1 VLRTPL
7 SGNLI
12 TDERPGINTGYGGSA
27 DTRSGDFVSM
37 QRALIQHQ
45 NSGVLL
51 PSDLGQTSDD
61 FDESSLGL
69 KGHNLPRPIVR
80 GTMLARINSLLRGH
94 SAVRLVVVENIAT
107 LLNHDFVP
115 IIPLRGSISASG
127 DLSPLSYI
135 AGALEGN
142 HDIFL
147 DCRMENGKR
156 QILSADKAVQLAGL
170 TPTTMMPKEGL
181 GLMNGTAVS
190 VAGATMAL
198 HETQYLAL
206 STQVLTAMCT
216 EAMRGSADNYHPF
229 IADIRPHEGQ
239 MEAGAN
245 IFKMLETSKL
255 VVGKDSHTAGLYQD
269 RYALRTSSQWIG
281 PQLEDLMLSAKQLEV
296 ELNSTTDNPLI
307 DPEAGMVHHGGNFQA
322 ASVTSAMEKTRLSLQ
337 MLGKLMFAQ
346 CTELINPQLNHI
358 LSPNL
363 CFDDPDLSYTFKGID
378 INMASYQSEL
388 AFLANPVS
396 THVQSAE
403 MHNQAVNSLA
413 LISARYTL
421 DAVELVSLMTAAFLY
436 ALCQAL
442 DLHVL
447 YIEYITLIEKNA
459 RPALERVFSDSLSPN
474 ELNQLWPELF
484 TAVKAGLTSAKS
496 KATDER
502 SRVAA
507 EATIVPLTKALAKSP
522 KAAESNVF
530 AALGAWT
537 EELATII
544 SSSIRETRVRFSS
557 GQGPTTLEYLGH
569 GSATMYRFV
578 RYELGVPLHKGL
590 VEHPTYPNA
599 ERDGVRASAGEKV
612 TIGKRISTIYVALRS
627 GRMRKALLECLA

>member
-1 VLRTPL
+1 
-7 SGNLI
+7 
-12 TDERPGINTGYGGSA
+12 
-27 DTRSGDFVSM
+27 
-37 QRALIQHQ
+37 
-45 NSGVLL
+45 
-51 PSDLGQTSDD
+51 
-61 FDESSLGL
+61 
-69 KGHNLPRPIVR
+69 
-80 GTMLARINSLLRGH
+80 
-94 SAVRLVVVENIAT
+94 
-107 LLNHDFVP
+107 
-115 IIPLRGSISASG
+115 
-127 DLSPLSYI
+127 
-135 AGALEGN
+135 
-142 HDIFL
+142 
-147 DCRMENGKR
+147 
-156 QILSADKAVQLAGL
+156 
-170 TPTTMMPKEGL
+170 MMPKEGL

>member
-1 VLRTPL
+1 
-7 SGNLI
+7 
-12 TDERPGINTGYGGSA
+12 
-27 DTRSGDFVSM
+27 M

-51 PSDLGQTSDD
+51 PSDIGQTSDD
-61 FDESSLGL
+61 FDESSLDL
-69 KGHNLPRPIVR
+69 KSHNLPRPIVR

-115 IIPLRGSISASG
+115 VIPLRGSISASG

-147 DCRMENGKR
+147 DCRMPNGKR
-156 QILSADKAVQLAGL
+156 QIMSADRAIQLAGL

-229 IADIRPHEGQ
+229 IADIRPHAGQ
-239 MEAGAN
+239 MEAGIN

-296 ELNSTTDNPLI
+296 ELNSTTDNPLV

-421 DAVELVSLMTAAFLY
+421 DAVELVSLMTSAFLY

-447 YIEYITLIEKNA
+447 YIEYMTLIEKKA
-459 RPALERVFSDSLSPN
+459 RPAFEEKFSSVLSAN
-474 ELNQLWPELF
+474 DLAELWPQLF

-496 KATDER
+496 KALDER
-502 SRVAA
+502 SRIAA
-507 EATIVPLTKALAKSP
+507 EATLVPLTKALARSP
-522 KAAESNVF
+522 KAAETNVF
-530 AALGAWT
+530 TSLIPWSD
-537 EELATII
+537 ELAAII
-544 SSSIRETRVRFSS
+544 SSSVRETRVCFSS
-557 GQGPTTLEYLGH
+557 GEGPTTLEYLGH

-578 RYELGVPLHKGL
+578 RYELNVPLHKGL

-612 TIGKRISTIYVALRS
+612 TLGKRISTIYGALRT
-627 GRMRKALLECLA
+627 GRMRKVLLECLA

>member
-1 VLRTPL
+1 
-7 SGNLI
+7 
-12 TDERPGINTGYGGSA
+12 
-27 DTRSGDFVSM
+27 M

-51 PSDLGQTSDD
+51 PSDIGQTSDD
-61 FDESSLGL
+61 FDESSLDL
-69 KGHNLPRPIVR
+69 KSHNLPRPIVR

-115 IIPLRGSISASG
+115 VIPLRGSISASG

-147 DCRMENGKR
+147 DCRMPNGKR
-156 QILSADKAVQLAGL
+156 QIMSADRAIQLAGL

-229 IADIRPHEGQ
+229 IADIRPHAGQ
-239 MEAGAN
+239 MEAGIN

-296 ELNSTTDNPLI
+296 ELNSTTDNPLV

-421 DAVELVSLMTAAFLY
+421 DAVELVSLMTSAFLY

-447 YIEYITLIEKNA
+447 YIEYMTLIEKKA
-459 RPALERVFSDSLSPN
+459 RPAFEEKFSSVLSPN
-474 ELNQLWPELF
+474 DLAELWPQLF

-496 KATDER
+496 KALDER
-502 SRVAA
+502 SRIAS
-507 EATIVPLTKALAKSP
+507 EATLVPLTKALAKSP
-522 KAAESNVF
+522 KAAETNVF
-530 AALGAWT
+530 TSLIPWSD
-537 EELATII
+537 ELATII
-544 SSSIRETRVRFSS
+544 SSSVRETRVRFSS
-557 GQGPTTLEYLGH
+557 GEGPTTLEYLGH

-578 RYELGVPLHKGL
+578 RYELNVPLHKGL

-612 TIGKRISTIYVALRS
+612 TLGKRISTIYGALRT
-627 GRMRKALLECLA
+627 GRMRKVLLECLA

>member
-1 VLRTPL
+1 
-7 SGNLI
+7 
-12 TDERPGINTGYGGSA
+12 
-27 DTRSGDFVSM
+27 M

-51 PSDLGQTSDD
+51 PSDIGQTSDD
-61 FDESSLGL
+61 FDESSLDL
-69 KGHNLPRPIVR
+69 KSHNLPRPIVR

-107 LLNHDFVP
+107 LLNHDFIPV
-115 IIPLRGSISASG
+115 IPLRGSISASG

-147 DCRMENGKR
+147 DCRMPNGKR
-156 QILSADKAVQLAGL
+156 EIMSADRAIQLAGL

-229 IADIRPHEGQ
+229 IADIRPHAGQ
-239 MEAGAN
+239 MEAGIN

-296 ELNSTTDNPLI
+296 ELNSTTDNPLV

-447 YIEYITLIEKNA
+447 YIEYMTLVEKRA
-459 RPALERVFSDSLSPN
+459 RPAFEEKFAAVLSPN
-474 ELNQLWPELF
+474 DCAELWPELF

-496 KATDER
+496 KALDER
-502 SRVAA
+502 ARVAA
-507 EATIVPLTKALAKSP
+507 EATLVPLTKVLAKAP
-522 KAAESNVF
+522 KAAETNVF
-530 AALGAWT
+530 ASLIPWS
-537 EELATII
+537 EELAAII
-544 SSSIRETRVRFSS
+544 ASSVRETRVRFSS
-557 GQGPTTLEYLGH
+557 GEGPTTLEYLGH

-578 RYELGVPLHKGL
+578 RYELNVPLHKGL

-612 TIGKRISTIYVALRS
+612 TLGKRISTIYCALRS
-627 GRMRKALLECLA
+627 GRMRKVLLECLA

>member
-1 VLRTPL
+1 
-7 SGNLI
+7 
-12 TDERPGINTGYGGSA
+12 
-27 DTRSGDFVSM
+27 M

-51 PSDLGQTSDD
+51 PSDIGQSSDD
-61 FDESSLGL
+61 FDEGSLDL
-69 KGHNLPRPIVR
+69 KSHNLPRPIVR

-115 IIPLRGSISASG
+115 VIPLRGSISASG

-147 DCRMENGKR
+147 DCRMPNGKR
-156 QILSADKAVQLAGL
+156 QIMSADRAIQLAGL

-229 IADIRPHEGQ
+229 IADIRPHAGQ
-239 MEAGAN
+239 MEAGIN

-296 ELNSTTDNPLI
+296 ELNSTTDNPLV
-307 DPEAGMVHHGGNFQA
+307 DPAAGMVHHGGNFQA

-421 DAVELVSLMTAAFLY
+421 DAVELVSLMTSAFLY

-447 YIEYITLIEKNA
+447 YIEYMTLAEKKA
-459 RPALERVFSDSLSPN
+459 RPAFEEKFAGVLSPN
-474 ELNQLWPELF
+474 DLNEIWPELF

-496 KATDER
+496 KALDER
-502 SRVAA
+502 ARIAA
-507 EATIVPLTKALAKSP
+507 EQTIVPLTKALAKSP

-530 AALGAWT
+530 SSLTSWS
-537 EELATII
+537 EELTTII
-544 SSSIRETRVRFSS
+544 SSSVRETRVRFSS
-557 GQGPTTLEYLGH
+557 GEGPTTLGYLGH

-612 TIGKRISTIYVALRS
+612 TLGKRISTIYGALRS
-627 GRMRKALLECLA
+627 GRMRKVFLECLA

>member
-1 VLRTPL
+1 
-7 SGNLI
+7 
-12 TDERPGINTGYGGSA
+12 
-27 DTRSGDFVSM
+27 
-37 QRALIQHQ
+37 
-45 NSGVLL
+45 
-51 PSDLGQTSDD
+51 
-61 FDESSLGL
+61 
-69 KGHNLPRPIVR
+69 
-80 GTMLARINSLLRGH
+80 
-94 SAVRLVVVENIAT
+94 
-107 LLNHDFVP
+107 
-115 IIPLRGSISASG
+115 
-127 DLSPLSYI
+127 
-135 AGALEGN
+135 
-142 HDIFL
+142 
-147 DCRMENGKR
+147 
-156 QILSADKAVQLAGL
+156 
-170 TPTTMMPKEGL
+170 
-181 GLMNGTAVS
+181 
-190 VAGATMAL
+190 
-198 HETQYLAL
+198 
-206 STQVLTAMCT
+206 
-216 EAMRGSADNYHPF
+216 
-229 IADIRPHEGQ
+229 
-239 MEAGAN
+239 
-245 IFKMLETSKL
+245 
-255 VVGKDSHTAGLYQD
+255 
-269 RYALRTSSQWIG
+269 
-281 PQLEDLMLSAKQLEV
+281 MLSAKQLEV
-296 ELNSTTDNPLI
+296 ELNSTTDNPLV
-307 DPEAGMVHHGGNFQA
+307 DPAAGMVHHGGNFQA
-322 ASVTSAMEKTRLSLQ
+322 ASVTSAMEKTRLTLQ
-337 MLGKLMFAQ
+337 MFGKLMFAQ

-421 DAVELVSLMTAAFLY
+421 DAVELVSLMTSAFLY

-447 YIEYITLIEKNA
+447 YIEYMTLIEKKA
-459 RPALERVFSDSLSPN
+459 RPALERTFADSLSPN
-474 ELNQLWPELF
+474 ELHGLWTEAF

-502 SRVAA
+502 ARIAA

-530 AALGAWT
+530 AALGSWT
-537 EELATII
+537 DELATII

-612 TIGKRISTIYVALRS
+612 TIGKRVSTIYAALRS
-627 GRMRKALLECLA
+627 GRMRKVLLECLA

>member
-1 VLRTPL
+1 
-7 SGNLI
+7 
-12 TDERPGINTGYGGSA
+12 
-27 DTRSGDFVSM
+27 M

-51 PSDLGQTSDD
+51 PSDIGQTSDD
-61 FDESSLGL
+61 FDESSLDL
-69 KGHNLPRPIVR
+69 KSHNLPRPIVR

-107 LLNHDFVP
+107 LLNHDFIPV
-115 IIPLRGSISASG
+115 IPLRGSISASG

-147 DCRMENGKR
+147 DCRMPNGKR
-156 QILSADKAVQLAGL
+156 EIMSADRAIQLAGL

-229 IADIRPHEGQ
+229 IADIRPHAGQ
-239 MEAGAN
+239 MEAGIN

-296 ELNSTTDNPLI
+296 ELNSTTDNPLV

-421 DAVELVSLMTAAFLY
+421 DAVELVSLMTSAFLY

-447 YIEYITLIEKNA
+447 YIEYMTLVEKRA
-459 RPALERVFSDSLSPN
+459 RPAFEAKFSAVLSPN
-474 ELNQLWPELF
+474 DLAELWPQLF

-496 KATDER
+496 KALDER
-502 SRVAA
+502 AGVAV
-507 EATIVPLTKALAKSP
+507 EATLVPLTKVLAKSP
-522 KAAESNVF
+522 KAAETNVF
-530 AALGAWT
+530 ASLIPWS
-537 EELATII
+537 EELTAII
-544 SSSIRETRVRFSS
+544 AYSVRETRVRFSS
-557 GQGPTTLEYLGH
+557 GEGPTTLEYLGH

-578 RYELGVPLHKGL
+578 RYELNVPLHKGL

-612 TIGKRISTIYVALRS
+612 TLGKRISTIYCALRS
-627 GRMRKALLECLA
+627 GRMRKVLLECLA

>member
-1 VLRTPL
+1 
-7 SGNLI
+7 
-12 TDERPGINTGYGGSA
+12 
-27 DTRSGDFVSM
+27 M

-51 PSDLGQTSDD
+51 PSDIGQTSDD
-61 FDESSLGL
+61 FDESSLDL
-69 KGHNLPRPIVR
+69 KSHNLPRPIVR

-107 LLNHDFVP
+107 LLNHDFIPV
-115 IIPLRGSISASG
+115 IPLRGSISASG

-147 DCRMENGKR
+147 DCRMPNGKR
-156 QILSADKAVQLAGL
+156 EIMSADRAIQLAGL

-229 IADIRPHEGQ
+229 IADIRPHAGQ
-239 MEAGAN
+239 MEAGIN

-296 ELNSTTDNPLI
+296 ELNSTTDNPLV

-447 YIEYITLIEKNA
+447 YIEYMTLVEKRA
-459 RPALERVFSDSLSPN
+459 RPAFEEKFSSTLSPN
-474 ELNQLWPELF
+474 DLAELWPQLF

-496 KATDER
+496 KALDER
-502 SRVAA
+502 ARVAA
-507 EATIVPLTKALAKSP
+507 EATLVPLAKVLAKAP
-522 KAAESNVF
+522 KAAETNVF
-530 AALGAWT
+530 ASLIPWS
-537 EELATII
+537 EELAAII
-544 SSSIRETRVRFSS
+544 ASSVRETRVRFSS
-557 GQGPTTLEYLGH
+557 GEGPTTLEYLGH

-578 RYELGVPLHKGL
+578 RYELNVPLHKGL

-612 TIGKRISTIYVALRS
+612 TLGKRISTIYCALRS
-627 GRMRKALLECLA
+627 GRMRKVLLECLA

>member
-1 VLRTPL
+1 
-7 SGNLI
+7 
-12 TDERPGINTGYGGSA
+12 
-27 DTRSGDFVSM
+27 M

-51 PSDLGQTSDD
+51 PSDIGQTSDD
-61 FDESSLGL
+61 FDESSLDL
-69 KGHNLPRPIVR
+69 KSHNLPRPIVR

-107 LLNHDFVP
+107 LLNHDFIPV
-115 IIPLRGSISASG
+115 IPLRGSISASG

-147 DCRMENGKR
+147 DCRMPNGKR
-156 QILSADKAVQLAGL
+156 EIMSADRAIQLAGL

-229 IADIRPHEGQ
+229 IADIRPHAGQ
-239 MEAGAN
+239 MEAGIN

-296 ELNSTTDNPLI
+296 ELNSTTDNPLV

-447 YIEYITLIEKNA
+447 YIEYMTLVEKRA
-459 RPALERVFSDSLSPN
+459 RPAFEEKFSSTLSPN
-474 ELNQLWPELF
+474 DLAELWPQLF

-496 KATDER
+496 KALDER
-502 SRVAA
+502 ARVAA
-507 EATIVPLTKALAKSP
+507 EATLVPLAKVLAKASLIP
-522 KAAESNVF
+522 WS
-530 AALGAWT
+530 
-537 EELATII
+537 EELAAII
-544 SSSIRETRVRFSS
+544 ASSVRETRVRFSS
-557 GQGPTTLEYLGH
+557 GEGPTTLEYLGH

-578 RYELGVPLHKGL
+578 RYELNVPLHKGL

-612 TIGKRISTIYVALRS
+612 TLGKRISTIYCALRS
-627 GRMRKALLECLA
+627 GRMRKVLLECLA

>member
-1 VLRTPL
+1 
-7 SGNLI
+7 
-12 TDERPGINTGYGGSA
+12 
-27 DTRSGDFVSM
+27 M

-51 PSDLGQTSDD
+51 PSDIGQSSDD
-61 FDESSLGL
+61 FDESSLDL
-69 KGHNLPRPIVR
+69 KSHNLPRPIVR

-115 IIPLRGSISASG
+115 VIPLRGSISASG

-147 DCRMENGKR
+147 DCRMPNGKR
-156 QILSADKAVQLAGL
+156 QIMSADRAIQLAGL

-229 IADIRPHEGQ
+229 IADIRPHAGQ
-239 MEAGAN
+239 MEAGIN

-296 ELNSTTDNPLI
+296 ELNSTTDNPLV

-421 DAVELVSLMTAAFLY
+421 DAVELVSLMTSAFLY

-447 YIEYITLIEKNA
+447 YIEYMTLIEKKA
-459 RPALERVFSDSLSPN
+459 RPAFEDKFSTVLSPN
-474 ELNQLWPELF
+474 DLAELWPQLF

-496 KATDER
+496 KALDER
-502 SRVAA
+502 SRIAA
-507 EATIVPLTKALAKSP
+507 EATLVPLTKSLAKSP
-522 KAAESNVF
+522 KAAETNVF
-530 AALGAWT
+530 SSLIPWSD
-537 EELATII
+537 ELATII
-544 SSSIRETRVRFSS
+544 ASSVRETRVRFSS
-557 GQGPTTLEYLGH
+557 GDGPTTLEYLGH

-578 RYELGVPLHKGL
+578 RYELNVPLHKGL

-612 TIGKRISTIYVALRS
+612 TLGKRISTIYGALRT
-627 GRMRKALLECLA
+627 GRMRKVLLECLA

>member
-1 VLRTPL
+1 
-7 SGNLI
+7 
-12 TDERPGINTGYGGSA
+12 
-27 DTRSGDFVSM
+27 M

-51 PSDLGQTSDD
+51 PSDIGQTSDD
-61 FDESSLGL
+61 FDESSLDL
-69 KGHNLPRPIVR
+69 KSHNLPRPIVR

-115 IIPLRGSISASG
+115 VIPLRGSISASG

-147 DCRMENGKR
+147 DCRMPNGKR
-156 QILSADKAVQLAGL
+156 QIMSADRAIQLAGL

-229 IADIRPHEGQ
+229 IADIRPHAGQ
-239 MEAGAN
+239 MEAGIN

-296 ELNSTTDNPLI
+296 ELNSTTDNPLV

-421 DAVELVSLMTAAFLY
+421 DAVELVSLMTSAFLY

-447 YIEYITLIEKNA
+447 YIEYMTLIEKKA
-459 RPALERVFSDSLSPN
+459 RPAFEEKFSSVLSPHDLA
-474 ELNQLWPELF
+474 ELWPQLF

-496 KATDER
+496 KALDER
-502 SRVAA
+502 SRIAA
-507 EATIVPLTKALAKSP
+507 EATLVPLTKALAKSP
-522 KAAESNVF
+522 KAAETNVF
-530 AALGAWT
+530 TSLIPWSD
-537 EELATII
+537 ELATII
-544 SSSIRETRVRFSS
+544 SSSVRETRVRFSS
-557 GQGPTTLEYLGH
+557 GEGPTTLEYLGH

-578 RYELGVPLHKGL
+578 RYELNVPLHKGL

-612 TIGKRISTIYVALRS
+612 TLGKRISTIYGALRT
-627 GRMRKALLECLA
+627 GRMRKVLLECLA